1 MNRNNMQAQQ
11 IPLQA
16 PSSAQIEEPCDPVAR
31 AAYAAGAAMI
41 VFGTLFPRAHGWT
54 AAGVALMAFCW
65 MYE

>member
-11 IPLQA
+11 IPSQA
-16 PSSAQIEEPCDPVAR
+16 PSAAQIEEPCDPVAR